1 MVWPKAVSY
10 HTGIQIFQTL
20 YLRELLHRDDGAFN
34 WLLLS
39 KLHLQGILLKKGL
52 ATSAEMVSLES
63 QDNQE
68 ERPTEFQQVLSRRG
82 RCEE

>member
-1 MVWPKAVSY
+1 MKQIMVWPKAVSY

-34 WLLLS
+34 RLLLS
-39 KLHLQGILLKKGL
+39 KLHLQGILQKKGL

-63 QDNQE
+63 QDNQ
-68 ERPTEFQQVLSRRG
+68 LNSRRYHP
-82 RCEE
+82 

>member
-1 MVWPKAVSY
+1 MKQIMVWPKAVSY

-34 WLLLS
+34 RLLLS
-39 KLHLQGILLKKGL
+39 KLHLQGILQKGL

-63 QDNQE
+63 QDNQ
-68 ERPTEFQQVLSRRG
+68 LNSRRYHP
-82 RCEE
+82 